1 MEKQL
6 IYLDKWNWSVR
17 VFYESMPGD
26 AEEILDDLELIECDE
41 RSMSTAI
48 SNLMKWKPNTGLT
61 YSNVNIQ
68 ASVVVISKT
77 TSASE
82 FVSTFDHEKMHLA
95 FHIAGAL
102 CIDVLSEEFAYLV
115 GEIGR
120 QMYRVAK
127 KYMCECCR
135 CRTKLLS

>member
-6 IYLDKWNWSVR
+6 IYLDKYDWSAR
-17 VFYESMPGD
+17 VFYESTPD
-26 AEEILDDLELIECDE
+26 NVEEIMEDLDLIECDS
-41 RSMSTAI
+41 RTIDKAI
-48 SNLMKWKPNTGLT
+48 SNLTRWKPNTGLT
-61 YSNVNIQ
+61 YSNVRLK
-68 ASVVVISKT
+68 ASVVVIGKT
-77 TSASE
+77 TSAAE

-95 FHIAGAL
+95 MHIAGRL

-120 QMYRVAK
+120 QMFKCAK

-135 CRTKLLS
+135 KKLHN

>member
-1 MEKQL
+1 M
-6 IYLDKWNWSVR
+6 IYLDRYGWSAR
-17 VFYESMPGD
+17 VFYESSPRD
-26 AEEILDDLELIECDE
+26 AEDILEDLELIECDE
-41 RSMSTAI
+41 GSMNQCI
-48 SNLMKWKPNTGLT
+48 SNLTRWSPNTGLT
-61 YSNVNIQ
+61 YSNVRLK
-68 ASVVVISKT
+68 ASVVVISRT

-95 FHIAGAL
+95 MHIAGTM

-120 QMYRVAK
+120 QMYKVAK

-135 CRTKLLS
+135 KKRSIAS